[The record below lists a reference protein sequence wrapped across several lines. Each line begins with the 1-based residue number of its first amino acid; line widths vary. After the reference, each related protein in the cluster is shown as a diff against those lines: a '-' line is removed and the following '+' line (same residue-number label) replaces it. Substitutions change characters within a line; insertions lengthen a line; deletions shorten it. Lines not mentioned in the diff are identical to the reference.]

1 MCEVEIMDDNGAG
14 DGVSLQQGIFIAPKT
29 LQKYSLFGGLSSEQ
43 IEDMLPYMEY
53 KIFQSGEII
62 MSEGVYNDRVYF
74 ILEGRVEVRKNNVA
88 LAELREGDAF
98 GEMELIEIIPI
109 VATIRALDKV
119 ATLSL
124 SNKKLHEIYKSDIS
138 TFAMVIMNL
147 ARELSRRLKRMDAM
161 AAGGNAE

>member
-1 MCEVEIMDDNGAG
+1 MDDNDAG
-14 DGVSLQQGIFIAPKT
+14 GGIPLQQGILIAPEI

-43 IEDMLPYMEY
+43 IEGILPYMEY
-53 KIFQSGEII
+53 KIFQSGEVI
-62 MSEGVYNDRVYF
+62 MSEGVYNDHVYF

-98 GEMELIEIIPI
+98 GEMELIEVVPI
-109 VATIRALDKV
+109 VATIQALDKV

-124 SNKKLHEIYKSDIS
+124 SNKKLHEIYKKDIS

-147 ARELSRRLKRMDAM
+147 ARELSRRLKRMDAI
-161 AAGGNAE
+161 AVGGNAE

>member
-1 MCEVEIMDDNGAG
+1 MDDNGAING
-14 DGVSLQQGIFIAPKT
+14 IPLQQGIFIAPKT

-43 IEDMLPYMEY
+43 IENMLPYMEY
-53 KIFQSGEII
+53 KTFQEGEII

-74 ILEGRVEVRKNNVA
+74 ILEGRVEVGKNNVA

-98 GEMELIEIIPI
+98 GEMELIEIVPI

-119 ATLSL
+119 ATISL
-124 SNKKLHEIYKSDIS
+124 SNRKLHEIYKNDIS

-147 ARELSRRLKRMDAM
+147 ARELSRRLKRMDTM
-161 AAGGNAE
+161 AADGNAE